1 MPNDRT
7 RSGSPA
13 ADRPVQTNQV
23 RPLRANEVGNTLADR
38 LSPMADRVRQLNTKL
53 GVRRYRVFLVH
64 AVWSGPV
71 VGSGVPQEVSRREI
85 LPTPKIRDMSSTLG
99 VLRSFGLTEEGGI
112 TIDEISAS
120 FTEDDLTGKTPDL
133 VDSTLPRTG
142 IANGQFFWEV
152 VEVRNSYPRPVPR
165 RYTVEGVPMRKTV
178 HWTVNLTKQSGDR
191 ARGQTF
197 NRTVS

>member
-1 MPNDRT
+1 
-7 RSGSPA
+7 
-13 ADRPVQTNQV
+13 
-23 RPLRANEVGNTLADR
+23 
-38 LSPMADRVRQLNTKL
+38 
-53 GVRRYRVFLVH
+53 
-64 AVWSGPV
+64 
-71 VGSGVPQEVSRREI
+71 
-85 LPTPKIRDMSSTLG
+85 MSSTLG

>member
-1 MPNDRT
+1 
-7 RSGSPA
+7 
-13 ADRPVQTNQV
+13 
-23 RPLRANEVGNTLADR
+23 
-38 LSPMADRVRQLNTKL
+38 MADRIRQLNTKL

-64 AVWSGPV
+64 VVWSGPV
-71 VGSGVPQEVSRREI
+71 VGSGHPSEISRREI

-112 TIDEISAS
+112 TVDEISTS

-133 VDSTLPRTG
+133 VEPTMTRTG

-152 VEVRNSYPRPVPR
+152 VQVTNAYPPPVPR
-165 RYTVEGVPMRKTV
+165 RYTVEGVPTRKTV
-178 HWTVNLTKQSGDR
+178 HWTVNLTKQAGDR
-191 ARGQTF
+191 SRGQTF